1 MARRFEST
9 GIEGSSRREDAD
21 GNGEAPPEVPAGWLA
36 KWNEQYQTWFY
47 YNTVTK
53 ESTWETPT
61 GPAAAE
67 GGKAAAAAAV
77 VVVKGGETTSEPT
90 VSRTVQSREDVPVVP
105 EGWTAQWNDMYQT
118 WYVR

>member
-1 MARRFEST
+1 MSRRFEST
-9 GIEGSSRREDAD
+9 RIEGSSRREDAD
-21 GNGEAPPEVPAGWLA
+21 GGEAPPEVPAGWLA

-53 ESTWETPT
+53 ESTWERPT
-61 GPAAAE
+61 GPAAE
-67 GGKAAAAAAV
+67 GGKV
-77 VVVKGGETTSEPT
+77 VVVKGGAQTSEP

-118 WYVR
+118 WYVC